1 MKLGS
6 FIAGM
11 GVGVVGALV
20 FAPRSGEDTR
30 EILSEKVEEGKQ
42 YAKGR
47 AQEIRSL
54 ATDTVEEGKKAV
66 ARQTNAV
73 AAAAQAAKDTCT
85 RESQT
90 EAPEQ
95 GKPTWCERI
104 NNNNDPERTHFQSSQ
119 DRGVAL
125 LG

>member
-11 GVGVVGALV
+11 GVGAVGALV

-30 EILSEKVEEGKQ
+30 EILSEKMEEGKQ

-54 ATDTVEEGKKAV
+54 ATDTVEQGKEV
-66 ARQTNAV
+66 FGRQKKAV
-73 AAAAQAAKDTCT
+73 AAAAQAAKDTYT

-90 EAPEQ
+90 EASEQ
-95 GKPTWCERI
+95 GKPAGAT
-104 NNNNDPERTHFQSSQ
+104 
-119 DRGVAL
+119 G
-125 LG
+125 

>member
-1 MKLGS
+1 MKLGWLV
-6 FIAGM
+6 AGM
-11 GVGVVGALV
+11 GVGAVAALV
-20 FAPRSGEDTR
+20 FAPKSGEETR
-30 EILSEKVEEGKQ
+30 EILSKKVEEGKQ

-54 ATDTVEEGKKAV
+54 ATDTVEQGKKAV

-73 AAAAQAAKDTCT
+73 AAAAQAAKDTYT

-95 GKPTWCERI
+95 GKPAGATE
-104 NNNNDPERTHFQSSQ
+104 
-119 DRGVAL
+119 
-125 LG
+125 